1 MKFLYILERP
11 NMDDVYAL
19 SFEELLPLM
28 KDYTEKYISE
38 CTIKRKNIIQKSE
51 NV

>member
-1 MKFLYILERP
+1 MKYLYILSRP

-19 SFEELLPLM
+19 SFDELVSLM

-38 CTIKRKNIIQKSE
+38 CTIKRKNIIQK
-51 NV
+51 V